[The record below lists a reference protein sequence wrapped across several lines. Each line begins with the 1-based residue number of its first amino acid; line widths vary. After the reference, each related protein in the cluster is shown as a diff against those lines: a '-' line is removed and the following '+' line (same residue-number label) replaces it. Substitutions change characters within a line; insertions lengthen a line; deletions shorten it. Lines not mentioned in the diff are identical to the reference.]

1 MRQFVDR
8 LRSQD
13 GFSLVEVLAA
23 LIITGIMAGVI
34 YGVALFGF
42 RSYYQINTDNL
53 LRSNGDILTTSIIT
67 QLYSFAPERVR
78 QITSGGNPVGIRL
91 ERTSQAS
98 TAQSGDMEM
107 SDIYVYG
114 GVLYIGNVQQV
125 AAVNKALLSTNLDL
139 PATSTQGAL
148 LHDANRDGIDDLAK
162 AVSLQGR
169 ILLNNSSTIA
179 IQSPDGSTFYTT
191 GIINVLLKLSSDN
204 QGQSNGI
211 SLQSSFGF

>member
-67 QLYSFAPERVR
+67 QMYSFAPERVR

-91 ERTSQAS
+91 ERASQAS
-98 TAQSGDMEM
+98 TAQLGDMEM
-107 SDIYVYG
+107 SDIYMYG

-139 PATSTQGAL
+139 PATSTPGAL
-148 LHDANRDGIDDLAK
+148 LHDANRDGIDDLAR
-162 AVSLQGR
+162 AVALQGR
-169 ILLNNSSTIA
+169 IVLNNSSTIA

-204 QGQSNGI
+204 QGQSKGI

>member
-1 MRQFVDR
+1 MRRFVDQ

-34 YGVALFGF
+34 YGLALFGF

-53 LRSNGDILTTSIIT
+53 LRSNGDILTSSIIT
-67 QLYSFAPERVR
+67 QMYSFAPERVR

-91 ERTSQAS
+91 ERVSQAS
-98 TAQSGDMEM
+98 TAQPGDMEM
-107 SDIYVYG
+107 SDVYIYG

-125 AAVNKALLSTNLDL
+125 AAVNKALLSTNLEL

-148 LHDANRDGIDDLAK
+148 LHDANQDGIDDLAR
-162 AVSLQGR
+162 AVALQGR
-169 ILLNNSSTIA
+169 IVLDNSSTIA

-191 GIINVLLKLSSDN
+191 GIMNILLKLSSN
-204 QGQSNGI
+204 SQGQNNSI
-211 SLQSSFGF
+211 ALQSSFGF